1 MASSLT
7 VDPEV
12 STDPARPRPR
22 PAAPRRRRLRE
33 RISLGHLFMIASA
46 LLAFGL
52 VVSLLQDRTATVR
65 VLVADQEILPGA
77 PVTPDLVREVTV
89 PADSDLVGSLAT
101 INALNGAPTASQ
113 RIAVGD
119 PITVTALAPSSSPSG
134 LRAMSL
140 PIDRIDAVGGDLS
153 PGDRVDVIAT
163 TGGTARYVAVDLEV
177 LATQIDESTGGLSN
191 SGVLSNYYITVSV
204 DDQTALELA
213 LALDTAEVSVLRSTG
228 ADPVETGGEALVP
241 PGAEPPSDPAN
252 SDPPTDPPTTDP
264 STTDEVSPGG

>member
-1 MASSLT
+1 
-7 VDPEV
+7 
-12 STDPARPRPR
+12 
-22 PAAPRRRRLRE
+22 LRE

-65 VLVADQEILPGA
+65 VLVADREILPGA

-101 INALNGAPTASQ
+101 INALGGTPTASQ
-113 RIAVGD
+113 RIAAGD
-119 PITVTALAPSSSPSG
+119 PITVTALAPSGSPSG

-140 PIDRIDAVGGDLS
+140 PIDRIDAVGGDLA

-177 LATQIDESTGGLSN
+177 LATQVDESTGGLTN

-228 ADPVETGGEALVP
+228 ANPVATGGEELVP
-241 PGAEPPSDPAN
+241 PGADPAA
-252 SDPPTDPPTTDP
+252 TDPAATEPSETEPSETD
-264 STTDEVSPGG
+264 SSDADESSDEGSPGG